1 MKRILTGTALAAALA
16 APAAAQEDM
25 RIGVSMTSF
34 DNPWLAVVLGGM
46 QAEAEAT
53 DGLSLTVEDA
63 EQDVGQQLNQVQNF
77 IAAGADAIIV
87 NPVDGDSTEAMTRQA
102 EQAGIPLVYVN
113 HPPYDIDALPENSAY
128 VGSDETQA
136 ARMETEAICGM
147 LETPATA
154 VIMMGPLANH
164 AAITRTEVTKETL
177 ADTPACEGVEVVE
190 EQTANWSRVEAR
202 DLMSSWL
209 TAGVQPD
216 AVIANNDEMAIGAA
230 QALKTADID
239 MDEVVIGGIDATAD
253 GLAAMEAGDLDVTVF
268 QDGAGQGRA
277 SVETAVALARGEDR
291 PQAVWIP
298 FEPVTHEN
306 MDQYTN

>member
-1 MKRILTGTALAAALA
+1 MKLLTGTALAVAMST
-16 APAAAQEDM
+16 PAMAQDDM

-46 QAEAEAT
+46 QGEAEAT

-113 HPPYDIDALPENSAY
+113 HPPYDIDALPDNSAY

-147 LETPATA
+147 LEAPATA

-230 QALKTADID
+230 QALKTAGVD

-298 FEPVTHEN
+298 FEPVTPEN
-306 MDQYTN
+306 MDQYVN

>member
-1 MKRILTGTALAAALA
+1 MKLLTGTALAVAMAT
-16 APAAAQEDM
+16 PAMAQDDM

-46 QAEAEAT
+46 QGEAEAT
-53 DGLSLTVEDA
+53 EGLSLTVEDA

-77 IAAGADAIIV
+77 IASGADAIIV

-113 HPPYDIDALPENSAY
+113 HPPYDIDALPDNSAY

-136 ARMETEAICGM
+136 ARMETAAICGM
-147 LETPATA
+147 LETPAIA

-177 ADTPACEGVEVVE
+177 ADTPACAGVEVVE

-230 QALKTADID
+230 QALKTAGVD

-298 FEPVTHEN
+298 FEPVTPEN
-306 MDQYTN
+306 MDQYVN

>member
-1 MKRILTGTALAAALA
+1 MHRFLAGTALAAVLA
-16 APAAAQEDM
+16 VPAAAQDGM

-34 DNPWLAVVLGGM
+34 DNPWLAVVQSGM
-46 QAEAEAT
+46 REAEEAAGDLT
-53 DGLSLTVEDA
+53 LTVEDA
-63 EQDVGQQLNQVQNF
+63 EEDVAQQLNQVQNF
-77 IAAGADAIIV
+77 IASGADAIVV
-87 NPVDGDSTEAMTRQA
+87 NPVDGDSTQAMTLRA
-102 EQAGIPLVYVN
+102 EEAGIPLVYVN
-113 HPPYDIDALPENSAY
+113 HPPYDLDALPDNSAY

-147 LETPATA
+147 LDKPATA
-154 VIMMGPLANH
+154 VILIGPLANH

-177 ADTPACEGVEVVE
+177 ADTPACEGVDLVE

-209 TAGVQPD
+209 TAGIQPD

-230 QALKTADID
+230 QALKTAGVS
-239 MDEVVIGGIDATAD
+239 MDDVVIGGIDATAD
-253 GLAAMEAGDLDVTVF
+253 GLAAMAEGDLDVTVF

-277 SVETAVALARGEDR
+277 AVETAVALARGEER

-298 FEPVTHEN
+298 FEPVTPDN
-306 MDQYTN
+306 ISQYSN